1 MSSRYTK
8 LVKERVKPRALSF
21 AEKNSKPLN
30 KKGPVARLNYING
43 QRIASTGD
51 HVSCYYPATG
61 EVNCVFGSTTE
72 AEFATAIDHAK
83 AAQIEWAKWSP
94 LDRGD
99 VLRACAELLEKNRE
113 EIAYTE
119 VRDIAKTINEARG
132 DVQSAIDSMKYHGGT
147 IPAVLNG
154 EHVRGAGYRAT
165 SDRLPLGVVAGIGS
179 G

>member
-1 MSSRYTK
+1 M
-8 LVKERVKPRALSF
+8 
-21 AEKNSKPLN
+21 
-30 KKGPVARLNYING
+30 ARLNYING

-51 HVSCYYPATG
+51 HVNCYYPATG

-72 AEFATAIDHAK
+72 TEFATAIDHAK
-83 AAQIEWAKWSP
+83 TAQVEWAKWSP
-94 LDRGD
+94 MDRGD
-99 VLRACAELLEKNRE
+99 VLRACAELLERNRE

-119 VRDIAKTINEARG
+119 VRDIAKTINEARM

-179 G
+179 GVK